1 MTMIAMRLDYYQ
13 KMVSTEG
20 DNVES
25 VVASVDCVEKAAKRH
40 FLIVLI
46 IIFFFI
52 IVVIIIIINV
62 VVNVII
68 IVITITTLQKCVWEV
83 HCHTFPLLGT
93 DPPLAPDDN
102 HCEFMTKTMMM
113 KIKMMTRWS
122 PAQASCKR
130 IWGLAVPLL
139 AS

>member
-1 MTMIAMRLDYYQ
+1 
-13 KMVSTEG
+13 MVSTEG

-25 VVASVDCVEKAAKRH
+25 IVASVDCVEKAAKRH
-40 FLIVLI
+40 FLNILI
-46 IIFFFI
+46 IIITILF
-52 IVVIIIIINV
+52 IVVIINV

-102 HCEFMTKTMMM
+102 HREFTTKTMMM

>member
-1 MTMIAMRLDYYQ
+1 
-13 KMVSTEG
+13 MVSTEG

-25 VVASVDCVEKAAKRH
+25 VVTSVDCVEKASKRH
-40 FLIVLI
+40 FLNILI
-46 IIFFFI
+46 IIITILF
-52 IVVIIIIINV
+52 IVVIINV

-93 DPPLAPDDN
+93 DPLLAPDDN

>member
-20 DNVES
+20 DDIES
-25 VVASVDCVEKAAKRH
+25 VVTSVNCVKKAAKRH
-40 FLIVLI
+40 FLNILI
-46 IIFFFI
+46 IIITILF
-52 IVVIIIIINV
+52 IVVIINV
-62 VVNVII
+62 VVNVI
-68 IVITITTLQKCVWEV
+68 ITITTLQKCVWEV

-102 HCEFMTKTMMM
+102 HSEFMTKTMIM